1 LASLSLDEALTLKKY
16 DRVIVKK
23 SYNARP
29 QKALVMGTPFR
40 VGADVVIVP
49 YAPVMANDWGVI
61 KRYRNAKV
69 VTMGRGFRDT
79 IERA

>member
-1 LASLSLDEALTLKKY
+1 
-16 DRVIVKK
+16 
-23 SYNARP
+23 
-29 QKALVMGTPFR
+29 MGTPFR

-69 VTMGRGFRDT
+69 ITMGRGFRDT

>member
-1 LASLSLDEALTLKKY
+1 LSLDEALTLKKY

-29 QKALVMGTPFR
+29 QKALIMDRPWKIGN
-40 VGADVVIVP
+40 DVVIVP

-69 VTMGRGFRDT
+69 VTLGRGFSDT